1 MITKQNISDIQKQFE
16 KEPSLL
22 RKDEK
27 FAQQYLIT
35 QMLDR
40 VTTSINALDGVVEPG
55 SDPEPLQKLKDVWHE
70 FLKNACLPV

>member
-1 MITKQNISDIQKQFE
+1 
-16 KEPSLL
+16 
-22 RKDEK
+22 
-27 FAQQYLIT
+27 
-35 QMLDR
+35 MLDR